1 MKLTSKQIKQI
12 INEELQ
18 KVLDEVDRE
27 TCAIHSLG
35 FIDLDGNFIDLQKEG
50 GMVHID
56 WLISKFGRHEAA
68 NFGGAPPGWIKVS
81 NAYVM
86 TIKAFSWESIKPKQ
100 IDALIEMWM
109 SCAKYSPW
117 IRKKANSKLLEF
129 WSDSGPQE
137 FTLGDFLE
145 IFGSKEQVERFF
157 NFLMNY

>member
-1 MKLTSKQIKQI
+1 MKLIG
-12 INEELQ
+12 
-18 KVLDEVDRE
+18 E

-68 NFGGAPPGWIKVS
+68 NFGWYTPPGWIKVS

-117 IRKKANSKLLEF
+117 IRKANSKLLEF

-137 FTLGDFLE
+137 FTLGDFLKYLVL
-145 IFGSKEQVERFF
+145 GVRTS
-157 NFLMNY
+157 

>member
-1 MKLTSKQIKQI
+1 MKLSNKQIKQI
-12 INEELQ
+12 IKEELR

-86 TIKAFSWESIKPKQ
+86 TIKAFSWENIKPKQ

-145 IFGSKEQVERFF
+145 IFGSKEQVDRFF

>member
-68 NFGGAPPGWIKVS
+68 NFGGTGWI
-81 NAYVM
+81 
-86 TIKAFSWESIKPKQ
+86 ESIKCLCHDNK
-100 IDALIEMWM
+100 
-109 SCAKYSPW
+109 S
-117 IRKKANSKLLEF
+117 F
-129 WSDSGPQE
+129 
-137 FTLGDFLE
+137 
-145 IFGSKEQVERFF
+145 
-157 NFLMNY
+157 